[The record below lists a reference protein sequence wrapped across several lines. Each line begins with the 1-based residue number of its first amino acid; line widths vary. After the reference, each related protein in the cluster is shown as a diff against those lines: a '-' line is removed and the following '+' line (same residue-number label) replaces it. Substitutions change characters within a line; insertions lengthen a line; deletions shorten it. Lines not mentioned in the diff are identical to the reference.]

1 MLLRFKGSKGWRD
14 VKSGLTFDNE
24 KEIFRAI
31 KEDIKQYYPHFTS
44 YYIRYWMEDNRVK
57 FDVGDYTCF
66 YYLELEEG
74 ETWQGKV
81 QESLLR

>member
-14 VKSGLTFDNE
+14 VKSSVPTVHEAYKLIDKDL
-24 KEIFRAI
+24 KEN
-31 KEDIKQYYPHFTS
+31 YPHFTS
-44 YYIRYWMEDNRVK
+44 YYKRMWMEDDKLK